1 MLAGLQHLRKP
12 ASPSASH
19 ERVQTSVWDLVETDG
34 LTSVTASGVASKK
47 EQRRLGFASSRPSG
61 SRPRGCPLSSPA
73 EVASHPLTA
82 PQRLRSGDQPQG
94 LARRRTEVPGGPG
107 SHPSGG
113 GGRDRTRVSTAA
125 PRPGSTPHPQDGPS
139 HRPVLANAA
148 PTIWIEP
155 AWVLARAGWLRRA
168 ERAEGSHR
176 GEAPSASGRR
186 GAPAWQSGRL
196 SSRRQRW
203 AMRTTCGRPR
213 FARPRESRPDKSD
226 AWGWR
231 ATGGP
236 RGLCGRGRDCPRA
249 TAPQSPNSYCVPKSG
264 GNRRSTATPPRQ
276 EPPVAGGRV
285 DGAACEKHGWAL
297 CGRRGSRGQTHTLR
311 P

>member
-1 MLAGLQHLRKP
+1 MQHVRKP

-34 LTSVTASGVASKK
+34 LTSVTASGVASEKK

-61 SRPRGCPLSSPA
+61 SRPRVCPLSSPA

-82 PQRLRSGDQPQG
+82 PQRLQSGDQPQG
-94 LARRRTEVPGGPG
+94 RARPRTEDPGARL
-107 SHPSGG
+107 PSLRRGEG

-176 GEAPSASGRR
+176 GEAP
-186 GAPAWQSGRL
+186 AWQSGRL
-196 SSRRQRW
+196 SSRGQCW

-213 FARPRESRPDKSD
+213 FTRPRESR
-226 AWGWR
+226 R
-231 ATGGP
+231 P
-236 RGLCGRGRDCPRA
+236 RP
-249 TAPQSPNSYCVPKSG
+249 
-264 GNRRSTATPPRQ
+264 
-276 EPPVAGGRV
+276 
-285 DGAACEKHGWAL
+285 
-297 CGRRGSRGQTHTLR
+297 
-311 P
+311 

>member
-34 LTSVTASGVASKK
+34 LTSVTASGVASEKK

-94 LARRRTEVPGGPG
+94 LALPRTEVPGPG

-155 AWVLARAGWLRRA
+155 AWVLARSGWLRRA

-196 SSRRQRW
+196 SSRGQRW

-236 RGLCGRGRDCPRA
+236 RGLCGRGRDCPRGHSSSEPKLLLCPQVRGKPEKHSH
-249 TAPQSPNSYCVPKSG
+249 APSAGASG
-264 GNRRSTATPPRQ
+264 GWRA
-276 EPPVAGGRV
+276 
-285 DGAACEKHGWAL
+285 
-297 CGRRGSRGQTHTLR
+297 RGQGGL
-311 P
+311 

>member
-34 LTSVTASGVASKK
+34 LTSVTASGVASEKK
-47 EQRRLGFASSRPSG
+47 EQRRLAN
-61 SRPRGCPLSSPA
+61 RGCPLSSPA

-94 LARRRTEVPGGPG
+94 LARRRTEVPGPG

-155 AWVLARAGWLRRA
+155 AWVLARSGWLRRA

-176 GEAPSASGRR
+176 GEAPSVSGRR

-196 SSRRQRW
+196 SSRGQRW
-203 AMRTTCGRPR
+203 AMRTTCGRPC
-213 FARPRESRPDKSD
+213 FARPRESR
-226 AWGWR
+226 R
-231 ATGGP
+231 P
-236 RGLCGRGRDCPRA
+236 RP
-249 TAPQSPNSYCVPKSG
+249 
-264 GNRRSTATPPRQ
+264 
-276 EPPVAGGRV
+276 
-285 DGAACEKHGWAL
+285 
-297 CGRRGSRGQTHTLR
+297 
-311 P
+311 